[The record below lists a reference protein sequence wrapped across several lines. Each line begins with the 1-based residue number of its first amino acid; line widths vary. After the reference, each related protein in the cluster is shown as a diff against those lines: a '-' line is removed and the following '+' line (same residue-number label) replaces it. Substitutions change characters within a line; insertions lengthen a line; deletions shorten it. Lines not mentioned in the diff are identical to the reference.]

1 MQRKLVEQLK
11 KWGMENVTPVTVTI
25 GKNTYVAARYDSPN
39 HDDRTFIYV
48 IGDHPHT
55 RTGNGKLY
63 TRGNVC
69 YNLPD
74 DTRDWYVA
82 GFFHPEITKTYFK
95 REIKPDPKYQPFGN
109 NFLLTPWTLEDA
121 IDKYEKWTYHR
132 KPMTITEGYSDEPD
146 TNTSTTGPKHST

>member
-1 MQRKLVEQLK
+1 MQRELV
-11 KWGMENVTPVTVTI
+11 KWLTDLGHQNVTPVTVTM
-25 GKNTYVAARYDSPN
+25 GKNTYIGAKYNNP
-39 HDDRTFIYV
+39 FIQNRLFVYV

-55 RTGNGKLY
+55 RTRNGKLY

-74 DTRDWYVA
+74 DSTDWYVA
-82 GFFHPEITKTYFK
+82 GYFHPEIIKTYFK
-95 REIKPDPKYQPFGN
+95 REVTADPKHHPFGN

-146 TNTSTTGPKHST
+146 TSKSTTGPEHQT